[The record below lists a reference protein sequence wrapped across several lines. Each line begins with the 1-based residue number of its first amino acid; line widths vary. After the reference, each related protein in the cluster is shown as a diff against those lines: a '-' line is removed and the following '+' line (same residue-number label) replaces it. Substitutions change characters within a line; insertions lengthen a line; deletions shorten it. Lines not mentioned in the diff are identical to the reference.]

1 MFDKNI
7 TNLNEKH
14 KIEVNKPSLL
24 HQTTENIFLSFW
36 DLKTT
41 KNMHYLLWKIF
52 AFRLSSLFIKIREL
66 FRYTKTVKTVE
77 KISSKM

>member
-1 MFDKNI
+1 MFGKNI
-7 TNLNEKH
+7 TNIFNEKH
-14 KIEVNKPSLL
+14 KIEFNKTSLL
-24 HQTTENIFLSFW
+24 HQTTENIFVILGI
-36 DLKTT
+36 KTT

-66 FRYTKTVKTVE
+66 IRCTKTVKTVE